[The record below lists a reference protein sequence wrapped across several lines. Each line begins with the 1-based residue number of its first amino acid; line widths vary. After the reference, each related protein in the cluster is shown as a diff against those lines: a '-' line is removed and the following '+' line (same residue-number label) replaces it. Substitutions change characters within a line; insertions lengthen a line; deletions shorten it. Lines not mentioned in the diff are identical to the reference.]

1 LNIAL
6 EQHWQ
11 GMLLFPNA
19 PDTEIAKL
27 ARSLRE
33 FEISLVVL
41 GQGPLDTDSVRLDVA
56 HGIRL
61 LLDHAH
67 EQGMRRICV
76 FGWAGEMQDLARSPK
91 FKSVEADLRYRGMEL
106 VAAVGYEELVS
117 HGPALYHTAYRAFEE
132 ALGRGLEA
140 DLVIGANDVIAI
152 AAMNCLLNHGRR
164 VPDDVAVSGYDD
176 TEHAQ
181 YARPPLTTIGSPR
194 EEIVELGWGM
204 LRRRLN
210 GEPGAPRAVTVL
222 PTLIVRESTGVR
234 QTVAGVLE
242 GSEAH

>member
-1 LNIAL
+1 
-6 EQHWQ
+6 
-11 GMLLFPNA
+11 
-19 PDTEIAKL
+19 
-27 ARSLRE
+27 
-33 FEISLVVL
+33 
-41 GQGPLDTDSVRLDVA
+41 
-56 HGIRL
+56 
-61 LLDHAH
+61 
-67 EQGMRRICV
+67 
-76 FGWAGEMQDLARSPK
+76 
-91 FKSVEADLRYRGMEL
+91 
-106 VAAVGYEELVS
+106 
-117 HGPALYHTAYRAFEE
+117 
-132 ALGRGLEA
+132 
-140 DLVIGANDVIAI
+140 
-152 AAMNCLLNHGRR
+152 MNCLLNHGRR